1 MRTLIITDA
10 VFVSREAGMLGRLE
24 IGLADEGVRLLIAV
38 PVGARVPENLGRTTP
53 PIVYERSP
61 LPFGWKLAVRPFL
74 QTLKEA
80 TGESDPQI
88 DVVHAFG
95 GACWRFA
102 TEIARALGAG
112 LALEVWRPGLIDRV
126 QTMRRLG
133 HFTHHDRGSPS
144 PAAAPAGAT
153 DTDPQPAMLLLAPDR
168 VVESAIKE
176 ADLGVPCR
184 FAPWGV
190 HVAAEPRK
198 VLKPGTVPGI
208 VMAGGGRDPEHARA
222 ALEACARL
230 AEAGSPL
237 LLFIDSQLARRAGL
251 WKRARELKIL
261 DRVSLIQD
269 LEGRRDLALR
279 ADLLLH
285 PEARGER
292 RTMLLDAMAVGVPV
306 VAASDPAADELI
318 DNRTAKLVREPTVD
332 AWHDAIA
339 HLIDDPGAARELGAS
354 ARAHVREHHRAS
366 TQAAAVIDAYEWLAA
381 PYALPMPATK

>member
-10 VFVSREAGMLGRLE
+10 MFVSREAGMLGRLE
-24 IGLADEGVRLLIAV
+24 IGLADEGVRLIIAV

-61 LPFGWKLAVRPFL
+61 LPFGWKLAVRPFIS
-74 QTLKEA
+74 TLKEA
-80 TGESDPQI
+80 TGEADPQI

-133 HFTHHDRGSPS
+133 HFQGHDRQPEPTTPQS
-144 PAAAPAGAT
+144 
-153 DTDPQPAMLLLAPDR
+153 DQQPAMLLLAPDR
-168 VVESAIKE
+168 VVESAIKD

-184 FAPWGV
+184 YAPWGV
-190 HVAAEPRK
+190 HVAAEPRQ
-198 VLKPGTVPGI
+198 VLKPGAVPGI
-208 VMAGGGRDPEHARA
+208 VMAGGGRDPDHARA

-230 AEAGSPL
+230 IEAGSPL
-237 LLFIDSQLARRAGL
+237 LIFVDAQLARRAGL
-251 WKRARELKIL
+251 WKRARDLKIL
-261 DRVSLIQD
+261 GRVSLIQD
-269 LEGRRDLALR
+269 LEGRRELALR

-318 DNRTAKLVREPTVD
+318 DNRTAKLVREPTAD

-381 PYALPMPATK
+381 PYALAMPATK